1 VVSMGTGTAVVRAT
15 PDACRQLG
23 GTGVGGRPP
32 PTSGGSA
39 TGHRPQNDL
48 DVVPTGKLTAVP
60 QARDIFAGFAVLSP
74 LRFHF
79 PPYAEYAT
87 AVGATLSP

>member
-1 VVSMGTGTAVVRAT
+1 MFRTIGLVALFAAG
-15 PDACRQLG
+15 
-23 GTGVGGRPP
+23 
-32 PTSGGSA
+32 
-39 TGHRPQNDL
+39 PQNDL
-48 DVVPTGKLTAVP
+48 DVVPTGKLTAIP

>member
-1 VVSMGTGTAVVRAT
+1 MVLSTAARGKHWRGHRRWAS
-15 PDACRQLG
+15 AAR
-23 GTGVGGRPP
+23 TGVGGRPP

-39 TGHRPQNDL
+39 TGYRPQNDL
-48 DVVPTGKLTAVP
+48 DVVPTEKLTAVP